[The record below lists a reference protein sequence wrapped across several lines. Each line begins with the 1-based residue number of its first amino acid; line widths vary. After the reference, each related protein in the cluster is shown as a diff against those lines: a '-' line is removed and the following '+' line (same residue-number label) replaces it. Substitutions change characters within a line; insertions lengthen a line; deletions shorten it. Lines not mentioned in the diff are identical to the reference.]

1 MKKIIIATV
10 AIALGLQAGLIGVML
25 SGVNANVALPIAVC
39 VCVCLI
45 AALTFALV
53 SGLILGGKRAEEEP
67 FMPTEE
73 PTPADPDDEIVEPIE
88 PNKGEVENP
97 PVEIKDEKVSYFE
110 NYLAYV
116 DKKNGEG
123 AAKIVRSDIEALLG
137 GGTEDRKGRINEIV
151 AIEAKNNRVNGLV
164 VGRVQAGKTQ
174 NYTGLITKAIDQ
186 KWNVVIVLTS
196 NNVALAN
203 QTKLRLKND
212 LKESGLEENSYVFIE
227 DFCTDKTWLPTID
240 PDKIYVGVAIKQID
254 HLQGRVKDGGRE
266 AKGVC
271 GFFAKNKEKLNEVS
285 VLIVD
290 DEADNCSLNSNQEQ
304 DVWDENDV
312 KMYAEEL
319 RKKNEKI
326 VSLWIREIC
335 LNLKFDENNDAWMQL
350 RGECDRVNCTQEDV
364 RRILGEESKYR
375 EILGLNKKC
384 KFGILGLEV
393 EIGRNVYNYFS
404 GAINGEERK
413 KLKKV
418 IKFICEYERDRSKI
432 NDALCYIVGRS
443 YKDDTAFNFKQL
455 AYVGYT
461 ATPYGVLLN
470 EKRDGSNPL
479 QLDFIQSMMTA
490 PEYFGLN
497 KIFGNN
503 SEGSSRPRMP
513 IIKEIEQ
520 GEEFTVENLK
530 KSIAWAYCTAAIR
543 RSRRLKAE
551 SDRRSDRWTT
561 MLINISRKIERH
573 NENAKAIREFVRNL
587 LKNKADFVNY
597 CKETFNELSSDVSKE
612 WFEKEYPDYNFS
624 RYQISD
630 ISWGDV
636 EEEIKRIKCAVIPM
650 NSDNGNQDNY
660 NWYIQDERYL
670 SSNPSKKIDD
680 DVLWIVVGGNKIS
693 RGLTFDGLTVSY
705 FDRDT
710 PTVNVDTLTQMGR
723 WFGYRCGYELLP
735 RVWMPSGT
743 VGVMKQIC
751 HLENDL
757 HDQISSAFE
766 NFDYSETEDNLNI
779 SILDISK
786 RLTGRD
792 AAAENTEA
800 IYSPYVT
807 RYLPYPQQDV
817 VDVSSMGF
825 NALVAGRDDAGIEL
839 GHRIH
844 YWKNIEFYK
853 VKKYV
858 ESVKEL
864 LSEYERSRLQDVLSA
879 TEVKDKSF
887 DVAIAD
893 PDNKREKLTFC
904 GHEIHPHGT
913 ECSECMGPG
922 LVRFEKFSA
931 QIDAWKAGVS
941 QEIINAVRKE
951 TGENRVNSTFAL
963 KKLFEEVRSQ
973 GGELRPILQVGF
985 IEYHRNAN
993 SRELLFTIAIY
1004 VPLTEKITDARI
1016 FVSGGDTAQPEK
1028 ANNSTNSVQQGASSE
1043 LAESSSSSSE
1053 GLSDTGTKDSLSTTD
1068 SVLTEEWSSEEVDRV
1083 RNLEARDEVE
1093 RRQREQDEFNRVAQE
1108 ATGRLR
1114 EYIEG
1119 NRDQLRDGKR
1129 FTELWKEVL
1138 KNEYNEKLGRGGSN
1152 IIPSRFGLGVGE
1164 QIKRQFKKYNLPLE
1178 PYNQR
1183 QGQVWV
1189 KYKN

>member
-10 AIALGLQAGLIGVML
+10 AVALGLQAGLIGVML
-25 SGVNANVALPIAVC
+25 GGVDVNVALSIAVC

-45 AALTFALV
+45 AALIFALV
-53 SGLILGGKRAEEEP
+53 SGLILGGKRAEEVP
-67 FMPTEE
+67 FMPAE

-88 PNKGEVENP
+88 PSKGDVENP
-97 PVEIKDEKVSYFE
+97 SAEIDGEQVSYFE
-110 NYLAYV
+110 KYV
-116 DKKNGEG
+116 EYVGEKNGKG
-123 AAKIVRSDIEALLG
+123 AAKIVRNDIEALLG
-137 GGTEDRKGRINEIV
+137 DGIENRKGRINEII
-151 AIEAKNNRVNGLV
+151 AIEAKNKRVNGLV

-212 LKESGLEENSYVFIE
+212 LKKSGLEENSYVFIE
-227 DFCTDKTWLPTID
+227 DFCTEKMWLPTID
-240 PDKIYVGVAIKQID
+240 PKKIYVGVAIKQID
-254 HLQGRVKDGGRE
+254 HLQGRVKDGGRDT
-266 AKGVC
+266 KGVC
-271 GFFAKNKEKLNEVS
+271 GFFAKNKETLSDVS
-285 VLIVD
+285 VLIID
-290 DEADNCSLNSNQEQ
+290 DEADNCSLNSNQGQEEWNENEVKEYVEQ
-304 DVWDENDV
+304 LKNQ
-312 KMYAEEL
+312 EEY
-319 RKKNEKI
+319 I
-326 VSLWIREIC
+326 VSSWVKDVC
-335 LNLKFDENNDAWMQL
+335 DNLEFDEHDERWGNL
-350 RGECDRVNCTQEDV
+350 RCECEKSTCTSEDV
-364 RRILGEESKYR
+364 ERIVTQYKELLKLDNGYGKYKIDLYTYVR
-375 EILGLNKKC
+375 SYYTSPL
-384 KFGILGLEV
+384 
-393 EIGRNVYNYFS
+393 RS
-404 GAINGEERK
+404 QEERK
-413 KLKKV
+413 KLKKI
-418 IKFICEYERDRSKI
+418 IKFICGYVRERSRI

-443 YKDDTAFNFKQL
+443 YKECTAFNFKQL

-470 EKRDGSNPL
+470 EKRDGTNPL
-479 QLDFIQSMMTA
+479 QLDFIQSMTTA

-497 KIFGNN
+497 KIFGDN
-503 SEGSSRPRMP
+503 SEGNSKSRMP

-530 KSIAWAYCTAAIR
+530 KPIAWAYCTAAIR
-543 RSRRLKAE
+543 RSRRLKAK

-561 MLINISRKIERH
+561 MLINISRKIEHH
-573 NENAKAIREFVRNL
+573 NENAKAIREFVKNL
-587 LKNKADFVNY
+587 LKNKEDFVNY
-597 CKETFNELSSDVSKE
+597 CKETFNGLYSYVSKE

-624 RYQISD
+624 QYPISD
-630 ISWGDV
+630 ISWDDV
-636 EEEIKRIKCAVIPM
+636 EEEIKRIKCAVVPM

-670 SSNPSKKIDD
+670 SNNPSKKIDD

-757 HDQISSAFE
+757 HDQIISAFE
-766 NFDYSETEDNLNI
+766 NFDYSGTEDNLNV

-786 RLTGRD
+786 RLTGHD

-817 VDVSSMGF
+817 VDVSSKDF
-825 NALVAGRDDAGIEL
+825 KNLITDKKDVGIEL
-839 GHRIH
+839 EHRIH
-844 YWKNIEFYK
+844 YWKNIEFDK

-858 ESVKEL
+858 ESVKAL

-887 DVAIAD
+887 DVVIAD
-893 PDNKREKLTFC
+893 PENRRNPFKFC
-904 GHEIHPHGT
+904 DYDIHPHGT
-913 ECSECMGPG
+913 EWSECMGPG

-941 QEIINAVRKE
+941 QEIINKVREE
-951 TGENRVNSTFAL
+951 TGENRVNSTLAL
-963 KKLFEEVRSQ
+963 KKLFEEVQSQ

-1004 VPLTEKITDARI
+1004 VPLAGKIVDARI
-1016 FVSGGDTAQPEK
+1016 FVSGGDTAQPVK
-1028 ANNSTNSVQQGASSE
+1028 VNNSTNSVQRGTSSE
-1043 LAESSSSSSE
+1043 LRAETSSSSSE
-1053 GLSDTGTKDSLSTTD
+1053 VSSDSATKDLSSTPI
-1068 SVLTEEWSSEEVDRV
+1068 SELTHKQFWDLIDEKLRRNDGEV
-1083 RNLEARDEVE
+1083 AKK
-1093 RRQREQDEFNRVAQE
+1093 QQKEQEEFNRVAQE
-1108 ATGRLR
+1108 AMR
-1114 EYIEG
+1114 ELKDYIEE
-1119 NRDQLRDGKR
+1119 NKDQLRGGMR
-1129 FTELWKEVL
+1129 FTALWNDVL
-1138 KNEYNEKLGRGGSN
+1138 GNKYNNKLGRGGKN
-1152 IIPSRFGLGVGE
+1152 IIPSKFGVGVSA
-1164 QIKRQFKKYNLPLE
+1164 QIERQFKKYNLPFE
-1178 PYNQR
+1178 AYNQQ